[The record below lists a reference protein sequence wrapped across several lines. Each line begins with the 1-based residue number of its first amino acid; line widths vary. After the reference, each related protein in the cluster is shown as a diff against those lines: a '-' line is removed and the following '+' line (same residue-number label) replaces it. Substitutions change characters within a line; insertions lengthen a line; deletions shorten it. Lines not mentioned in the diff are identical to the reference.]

1 MVDTNV
7 PLVANGKAEQA
18 DLKCE
23 VACIRNLIQIQ
34 SEQRTLLDDKM
45 LIMGEY
51 RTNLSHSGQPGVGDA
66 FFKWLW
72 ENQANEQHCRIVPL
86 TIHSDRG
93 FVEFPDD
100 ARLSSFDL
108 ADRKFVAVALAKPYW
123 RMASMSFS
131 SAPNLWRTSAFVG
144 EKKRPPKR
152 GTSAQR
158 CYRWGGVSNLHYSTF
173 FVNIQFENSRLCL
186 RGYFDGTRD
195 SIYRRIQS
203 ILRS

>member
-18 DLKCE
+18 DLECE
-23 VACIRNLIQIQ
+23 VACVRKLIQIQ

-51 RTNLSHSGQPGVGDA
+51 RRNLSQSGQPGVGDA

-72 ENQANEQHCRIVPL
+72 ENQANEQHCRTVPL
-86 TIHSDRG
+86 TVHADRG

-108 ADRKFVAVALAKPYW
+108 SDRKFVAVALASGTDPQVLN
-123 RMASMSFS
+123 ASDTDWWHDRQTL
-131 SAPNLWRTSAFVG
+131 AEHG
-144 EKKRPPKR
+144 
-152 GTSAQR
+152 
-158 CYRWGGVSNLHYSTF
+158 
-173 FVNIQFENSRLCL
+173 IQIVFLCPEL
-186 RGYFDGTRD
+186 MQMER
-195 SIYRRIQS
+195 
-203 ILRS
+203 